1 MPNGFKKYLPVWL
14 LFFIGTIAVAWI
26 TPVERDNVF
35 NVVYYCIITVFTVQL
50 IISYFAFKNK
60 DNAVSQATF
69 IYSIIGLIMA
79 FVVNWYC
86 IYYNYAYWV
95 KTKPWMLA
103 IVNLV
108 VIVLHYVFLIVVNTG
123 LNKNVERDA
132 HVKEATE
139 TMNSLTKEVK
149 ALYDSTNNEDIY
161 RLYEALKYSD
171 KASKNQ
177 EIENQ
182 IKESIEIL
190 KEDSDSLSMKE
201 KVDKIIELIKK
212 R

>member
-1 MPNGFKKYLPVWL
+1 MHFL
-14 LFFIGTIAVAWI
+14 
-26 TPVERDNVF
+26 
-35 NVVYYCIITVFTVQL
+35 
-50 IISYFAFKNK
+50 
-60 DNAVSQATF
+60 TF

-108 VIVLHYVFLIVVNTG
+108 VIVLHYVFLIVINTG
-123 LNKNVERDA
+123 LNKNVERDV
-132 HVKEATE
+132 HVKESTE
-139 TMNSLTKEVK
+139 TMASLTKEVK

-161 RLYEALKYSD
+161 RLYETLKYSD
-171 KASKNQ
+171 KASKDPK
-177 EIENQ
+177 IENQ
-182 IKESIEIL
+182 IRKEINLL
-190 KEDSDSLSMKE
+190 KDISSPEEVKTKTDQ
-201 KVDKIIELIKK
+201 IINMIKT